1 MSAPSAASTA
11 PPVPPARND
20 SLMRPGAGP
29 LVNLLES
36 KPNDAAQADT
46 HALPRFD
53 DSQVPPEAGAM
64 SEQPEASAV
73 RQMRAELEMHR
84 HNAKAGVAFVSQS
97 GNEQQQSVRRAP
109 HSRAARHQKSRATV
123 DRRRRH
129 AQRRIESQS
138 PSSSSSYTSDSRTL
152 SGSSH
157 TRTANADTVLSK
169 AVHESIRD
177 DERAGALADARR
189 YAKPEA
195 GETTPASST
204 AAPTSKLDSAKSF
217 VKSNLTLIV
226 TCIVLLALVGVTV
239 YLMFKSNSDSAERD
253 NERER
258 ASVLAADE
266 ERLHERDAVLQDLQR
281 ENEKLKTAFE
291 KTSDTVRQYE
301 QHLNQYQAQNSAQM
315 EALEALEAQNTAYE
329 RAVDEW
335 QRFYARLEP
344 QYVEDNAAALVE
356 EQQQPE
362 NENASPVASEQ
373 TIAVKEERANTPA
386 AAQSD
391 TEQQY
396 YNGDDD
402 DDNDLV
408 QQDEQDQQE
417 EQQTKRDD
425 VGGSSPTK
433 LLPPLENREQVPFG
447 TLADAQKQTLQTE

>member
-1 MSAPSAASTA
+1 M
-11 PPVPPARND
+11 
-20 SLMRPGAGP
+20 
-29 LVNLLES
+29 
-36 KPNDAAQADT
+36 
-46 HALPRFD
+46 
-53 DSQVPPEAGAM
+53 
-64 SEQPEASAV
+64 
-73 RQMRAELEMHR
+73 
-84 HNAKAGVAFVSQS
+84 
-97 GNEQQQSVRRAP
+97 
-109 HSRAARHQKSRATV
+109 
-123 DRRRRH
+123 
-129 AQRRIESQS
+129 
-138 PSSSSSYTSDSRTL
+138 
-152 SGSSH
+152 
-157 TRTANADTVLSK
+157 
-169 AVHESIRD
+169 
-177 DERAGALADARR
+177 
-189 YAKPEA
+189 
-195 GETTPASST
+195 
-204 AAPTSKLDSAKSF
+204 
-217 VKSNLTLIV
+217 
-226 TCIVLLALVGVTV
+226 LLALVGVTV

-281 ENEKLKTAFE
+281 ENEQLKTAFE

-335 QRFYARLEP
+335 QRFYAQLEP

-356 EQQQPE
+356 EQQQPK
-362 NENASPVASEQ
+362 NENASQAASEQ

-402 DDNDLV
+402 DNNDLA
-408 QQDEQDQQE
+408 QQDQQDQQE
-417 EQQTKRDD
+417 EEQNKRDD